1 MKQNN
6 ISVQSVNTLVLYKDS
21 FDLEVQTFRM
31 NLLQFTETKKDQ
43 VQNITADI
51 VNSLMRSLA
60 VETYKL
66 TKKEDIQL
74 FSCHSLRVG
83 ACTLLFSTN
92 YPSHFIKKVLRWR
105 SDSWQTYV
113 RDLIVTSIQHNE
125 ALLKADTMPSL

>member
-51 VNSLMRSLA
+51 VNTLMRSLA
-60 VETYKL
+60 VERYKL

-74 FSCHSLRVG
+74 FH
-83 ACTLLFSTN
+83 
-92 YPSHFIKKVLRWR
+92 
-105 SDSWQTYV
+105 
-113 RDLIVTSIQHNE
+113 VTR
-125 ALLKADTMPSL
+125 